1 MASPPELDESLNRTR
16 ADRSFFGHPRG
27 LATLFFTEMWE
38 RFSYYGMRALLIL
51 FMTASVDKGGLGF
64 PVVKAGAVYGF
75 YTAMVYLLSLP
86 GGWVADRLIGQGV
99 VLQGFRIRRGQ
110 LRQHRPFGNLMCTGM
125 PGTKHGAGDVFHR
138 GIHQAGD
145 VAGIFRV
152 DLELDSISLA
162 DFPAEVVRTFMDTLA
177 AQLSPHPDE
186 RLSAFR
192 HLLQEYGFGK
202 MIPVY
207 DVISGRTH
215 LSLEGAQEFFQNG
228 DGAFCLS
235 QQPRHNEL
243 MPCEDVCLGMQF
255 DTMLA
260 YNELLRTRPWT
271 AQLSAI
277 AEDHGLPARLAVR
290 RPVS

>member
-1 MASPPELDESLNRTR
+1 MEYALGTMWLADAGEDAVDVLNRR
-16 ADRSFFGHPRG
+16 
-27 LATLFFTEMWE
+27 
-38 RFSYYGMRALLIL
+38 
-51 FMTASVDKGGLGF
+51 
-64 PVVKAGAVYGF
+64 
-75 YTAMVYLLSLP
+75 
-86 GGWVADRLIGQGV
+86 
-99 VLQGFRIRRGQ
+99 LQGS
-110 LRQHRPFGNLMCTGM
+110 
-125 PGTKHGAGDVFHR
+125 KHKPRA
-138 GIHQAGD
+138 
-145 VAGIFRV
+145 

-162 DFPAEVVRTFMDTLA
+162 DFPAEAVRTFMDTLA
-177 AQLSPHPDE
+177 AQVPPHPDE

-192 HLLQEYGFGK
+192 HLLQEYGFEK

-207 DVISGRTH
+207 DVISGHTH

-228 DGAFCLS
+228 DAELRLS

-271 AQLSAI
+271 AQLSVI
-277 AEDHGLPARLAVR
+277 AEDHGLPARLAAR